1 MKYVP
6 FGKLGFEV
14 SRYGLGCMRLP
25 LKVQPDGSTSNDTID
40 EEHAIAMIRHAI
52 DSGVNYFDTAHG
64 YHGGNSKKVL
74 GKALRGGY
82 RERVLVA
89 SKLPPW
95 NVETADDF
103 ERFLDEHLAALETEQ
118 IDFWLLHA
126 MNRQSWDKL
135 LKLGIREHL
144 DAMVAKGKIRFPG
157 FSFHDDLDVFKE
169 ILDSYDWKMCQIQYN
184 LLDVDHQAGREGLR
198 YAAARGVPVVVMEPL
213 KGGRLAGSVPQY
225 VLDRWATAETQRSP
239 QEWGFRWLADQPE
252 VTVVLSGASNM
263 EQLKDS
269 LQIFATAAVGGL
281 NDAERRLVDDVRRL
295 YESRTKVDCTACE
308 YCLPC
313 PADVAI
319 PRIFALLNEG
329 SMYENWAEVRRR
341 YARLVEE
348 GNGADQCVA
357 CGNCEAVCPQSLQ
370 IIEELKTAHAVLAP

>member
-25 LKVQPDGSTSNDTID
+25 LKVQPDGSTSTEAID
-40 EEHAIAMIRHAI
+40 EEAAIAMIRHAV

-64 YHGGNSKKVL
+64 YHGGNSKTLL

-89 SKLPPW
+89 SKLPAW
-95 NVETADDF
+95 NVETAADF
-103 ERFLDEHLAALETEQ
+103 ERILDEHLVALETDY

-126 MNRQSWDKL
+126 MNREYWEKL
-135 LKLGIREHL
+135 LKLNILEHL
-144 DAMVAKGKIRFPG
+144 DAMVAKGKIRFPS

-169 ILDSYDWKMCQIQYN
+169 ILNAYDWKMCQIQYN
-184 LLDVDHQAGREGLR
+184 LLDIDHQAGREGLH
-198 YAAARGVPVVVMEPL
+198 YAAAKGVPVVVMEPL
-213 KGGRLAGSVPQY
+213 KGGRLAGNVPQY
-225 VLDRWATAETQRSP
+225 ILDRWATAEIRRSP
-239 QEWGFRWLADQPE
+239 QEWAFRWLADQPE
-252 VTVVLSGASNM
+252 VTVILSGASNM

-269 LQIFATAAVGGL
+269 IEIFTTAAVNGL
-281 NDAERRLVDDVRRL
+281 SDAERRLVDEVRHL
-295 YESRTKVDCTACE
+295 YESRINVDCTACE

-319 PRIFALLNEG
+319 PRIFALFNEG
-329 SMYENWAEVRRR
+329 SMYENRAEVRKQ
-341 YARLVEE
+341 YAKLVDE
-348 GNGADQCVA
+348 GNSAERCIA
-357 CGNCEAVCPQSLQ
+357 CGNCESVCPQSLT
-370 IIEELKTAHAVLAP
+370 IIKDLKAAHAALTS

>member
-6 FGKLGFEV
+6 FGRLGFEV

-25 LKVQPDGSTSNDTID
+25 LRVQPDGSTSTEAID
-40 EEHAIAMIRHAI
+40 EEHAIAMIRHAA

-74 GKALRGGY
+74 GKALRDGY

-89 SKLPPW
+89 SKLPAW
-95 NVETADDF
+95 IVETADDF
-103 ERFLDEHLAALETEQ
+103 ERLLDEHLAALETDH
-118 IDFWLLHA
+118 IDFWLLHS

-135 LKLGIREHL
+135 HKLGILEHL

-169 ILDSYDWKMCQIQYN
+169 IIDAYDWKMCQIQYN

-198 YAAARGVPVVVMEPL
+198 YAAARGIPVVVMEPL
-213 KGGRLAGSVPQY
+213 KGGRLAGNVPQY
-225 VLDRWATAETQRSP
+225 VLDRWATAETWRSP
-239 QEWGFRWLADQPE
+239 QEWAFRWLADQPE

-269 LQIFATAAVGGL
+269 LEIFATAAVDGL
-281 NDAERRLVDDVRRL
+281 SDAERRLVDSVRQL
-295 YESRTKVDCTACE
+295 YESRIRVDCTACD

-313 PADVAI
+313 QANVSI

-329 SMYENWAEVRRR
+329 SMYENWPEVKAR

-348 GNGADQCVA
+348 GNGAGQCIA
-357 CGNCEAVCPQSLQ
+357 CGKCEAVCPQSLG
-370 IIEELKTAHAVLAP
+370 IINALKTAHATLAP